1 MNTEES
7 MKQIIKL
14 LTSLS
19 NVRRPKKGKLTF
31 GFIGKSEYSKNPNL
45 NMYAVYYQY
54 DK

>member
-19 NVRRPKKGKLTF
+19 NVRRPKKGKLTLF
-31 GFIGKSEYSKNPNL
+31 SRL
-45 NMYAVYYQY
+45 VA
-54 DK
+54 